1 MGVTEDDELG
11 DAEEEVVGNT
21 FTRRAHSEG
30 YFPQENDSD
39 VDARD
44 MTEEEVRMLM
54 SEANEERMAASD
66 VLLNIFILNILGQ
79 TNPKSTSMN
88 LSLRQSSGMLA
99 YKLILYSFVYS
110 SLRHILVL

>member
-66 VLLNIFILNILGQ
+66 VLLNHSKILGQ